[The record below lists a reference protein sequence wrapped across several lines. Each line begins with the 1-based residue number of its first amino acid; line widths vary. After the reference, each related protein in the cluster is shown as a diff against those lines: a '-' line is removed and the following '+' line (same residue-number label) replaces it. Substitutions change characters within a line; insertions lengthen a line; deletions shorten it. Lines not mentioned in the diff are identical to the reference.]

1 MCTGNVLMTLELFVK
16 IQRQTNEVTFKIL
29 IKMSERNTKT
39 STSLVAVK
47 CIHTLCSSKICCADK
62 SVSSFSQY
70 YGKHKRNKRREF
82 KKSQQQ
88 KKTIMQLS
96 RGIQQGEETLRIK
109 KNNLL
114 LVKKPCVS
122 SVKKMS

>member
-1 MCTGNVLMTLELFVK
+1 
-16 IQRQTNEVTFKIL
+16 
-29 IKMSERNTKT
+29 MSERNTKT

-47 CIHTLCSSKICCADK
+47 CIHTLCSSKICWLTSRCLL
-62 SVSSFSQY
+62 F
-70 YGKHKRNKRREF
+70 RNIMENTRGTREGNF
-82 KKSQQQ
+82 KKVNS
-88 KKTIMQLS
+88 KKNKQTIMQLS